1 MKQLKVSNN
10 VIRRLPRYLRK
21 LDELKTAGVDRI
33 SSGELGR
40 QMSLTSSQ
48 IRQDFSC
55 FGEFGQQGYG
65 YNVTG
70 LRGEIASI
78 LGMNRDFSV
87 ILVGVGNI
95 GRALIENFCFEQYG
109 FHMLAAYDVRPEL
122 IGTDIS
128 GIRIHDISELPHIFD
143 NNKVDMA
150 VLSVPKLMANKAAHE
165 LVEHGVHAIWNF
177 TNVELD
183 VAESD
188 VIVENIHFS
197 DSLLALIGQAISPIF
212 KPLGFA
218 DWRVTTSLISGF
230 TAKEA
235 VVSTMAVLMNTS
247 TANLGTALSGAFS
260 TLSALSFLV
269 FTLLYTP
276 CVAAVATIKRE
287 LDSRIQTVGVVI
299 MQCMVAWLCGC
310 AVYQIGALL

>member
-1 MKQLKVSNN
+1 MKQAKVSNN

-21 LDELKTAGVDRI
+21 LDELKAAGVDRI

-95 GRALIENFCFEQYG
+95 GRAMIENFCFEQYG
-109 FHMLAAYDVRPEL
+109 FHMLAAYDVRPEVV
-122 IGTDIS
+122 GTDIS
-128 GIRIHDISELPHIFD
+128 GIRIHDISELPEIFRT
-143 NNKVDMA
+143 NKVDMA
-150 VLSVPKLMANKAAHE
+150 VLSVPKLIANKVARE
-165 LVEHGVHAIWNF
+165 LIDHGVRAIWNF

-183 VAESD
+183 VSENEA
-188 VIVENIHFS
+188 IVENIHFS
-197 DSLLALIGQAISPIF
+197 DSLLALGYYLSERIDA
-212 KPLGFA
+212 
-218 DWRVTTSLISGF
+218 
-230 TAKEA
+230 EA
-235 VVSTMAVLMNTS
+235 
-247 TANLGTALSGAFS
+247 
-260 TLSALSFLV
+260 
-269 FTLLYTP
+269 
-276 CVAAVATIKRE
+276 AAAARNA
-287 LDSRIQTVGVVI
+287 RQ
-299 MQCMVAWLCGC
+299 
-310 AVYQIGALL
+310 